1 MIEDLVVKLKKEII
15 DQLQLEG
22 LAPEEVDPEAPL
34 FGDEGLGL
42 DSIDVLELVVLL
54 DENYGIKIRAPK
66 EEGPNIFYSVRTIAE
81 YIMDYHKEIKHCS
94 ERSPQCRE
102 DF

>member
-54 DENYGIKIRAPK
+54 DENYGIKIRALK
-66 EEGPNIFYSVRTIAE
+66 EGPKIFYSIRTIAE
-81 YIMDYHKEIKHCS
+81 YIMDYQRK
-94 ERSPQCRE
+94 
-102 DF
+102 